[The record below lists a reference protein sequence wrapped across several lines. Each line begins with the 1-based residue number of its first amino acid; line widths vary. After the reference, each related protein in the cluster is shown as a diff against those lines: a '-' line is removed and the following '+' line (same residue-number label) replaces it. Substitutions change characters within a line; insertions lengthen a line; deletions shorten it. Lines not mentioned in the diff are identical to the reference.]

1 MRSKKGKS
9 RDLLQ
14 DLTGWMGKTGPSKKK
29 NGGGRQRTDRDS
41 RRNGMEVEIKK
52 RTRGNMWNEYER

>member
-1 MRSKKGKS
+1 MKSLTKAMDLGKKMRSKKRKS

-29 NGGGRQRTDRDS
+29 TGGGEEDREQIE
-41 RRNGMEVEIKK
+41 MVETESK
-52 RTRGNMWNEYER
+52 E

>member
-1 MRSKKGKS
+1 MGKRCEVEKKS

-29 NGGGRQRTDRDS
+29 NGGG
-41 RRNGMEVEIKK
+41 KK
-52 RTRGNMWNEYER
+52 RMK

>member
-29 NGGGRQRTDRDS
+29 TGGGDR
-41 RRNGMEVEIKK
+41 EQIEIVEETEWKSK
-52 RTRGNMWNEYER
+52 